1 MEVKFSVQMQRWN
14 GSLQMTFTISFFQ
27 LGINAKNRSDFED
40 TKSLFK
46 KELARAKESSVT
58 QRDVALYAGELNR
71 LNSMTQKEKTKKAN
85 KLNLLAFSIGTYLK
99 LRLPKIPEL

>member
-1 MEVKFSVQMQRWN
+1 MDSEIFRANAAMERFIAN
-14 GSLQMTFTISFFQ
+14 DIHHFIFQ

-58 QRDVALYAGELNR
+58 QRDIALYAGELNR
-71 LNSMTQKEKTKKAN
+71 LNSMTQKGVNEK
-85 KLNLLAFSIGTYLK
+85 S
-99 LRLPKIPEL
+99 